1 MLQSAAFAPKR
12 AQAVLATKKG
22 GGGGEICGTHKKK
35 KYGEE
40 GMSGPT

>member
-1 MLQSAAFAPKR
+1 MLQSAAVAPEW

-22 GGGGEICGTHKKK
+22 GGGGEICGPHKK